1 MAAGYDPK
9 IDYDRRIALLQE
21 GLPHLEEIDSSLTL
35 TTQGGPT
42 LTFTQARSYRDPVMS
57 SGGRFIRGME
67 TQSSEEINNPSV
79 TEYDLDNAL
88 ARAGLPG
95 RFVRDMDNDL
105 PGPEELGL
113 DRLGDTGRDDDRRD
127 ESGKR
132 KRKYKTGK
140 KQQKQKKSRKN
151 KSKTSKK
158 SRKNTRKH

>member
-1 MAAGYDPK
+1 M
-9 IDYDRRIALLQE
+9 
-21 GLPHLEEIDSSLTL
+21 
-35 TTQGGPT
+35 
-42 LTFTQARSYRDPVMS
+42 DPVMS
-57 SGGRFIRGME
+57 SGGRFVRGME
-67 TQSSEEINNPSV
+67 TQSSEETNNPSITV
-79 TEYDLDNAL
+79 ADLDNAL
-88 ARAGLPG
+88 ARAGLPK
-95 RFVRDMDNDL
+95 RFVKDMDNDL

-113 DRLGDTGRDDDRRD
+113 DRVGDTRRDDDRRD